1 MCHQGPGREGE
12 RGTCIK
18 ITWRKKDWEISK
30 YGKKNN
36 VIDPRSWANPKPK
49 KHAKIHHYQ
58 MWKLKTE
65 RKLESS

>member
-18 ITWRKKDWEISK
+18 VTWRKKDWEISK
-30 YGKKNN
+30 YGKKKKNY

-49 KHAKIHHYQ
+49 K
-58 MWKLKTE
+58 TC
-65 RKLESS
+65 